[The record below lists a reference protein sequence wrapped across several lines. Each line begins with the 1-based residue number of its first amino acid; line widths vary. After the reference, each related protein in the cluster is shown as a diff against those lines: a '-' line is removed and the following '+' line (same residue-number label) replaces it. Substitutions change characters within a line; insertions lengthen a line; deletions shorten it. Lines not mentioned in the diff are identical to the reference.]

1 MIEKLTHRKAKVNDL
16 RSIVNLL
23 LEDDL
28 SQTRESITPELDHR
42 YIDAFHRIDTNSN
55 QYLMVVENGSALVGT
70 CHLTIMPSLT
80 FTGQTR
86 MQIEA
91 VRVIEKYRGQKIGQW
106 MIQEAI
112 QYGIENGATIIQL
125 TTHKSRT
132 AAKAFYEKL
141 GFKSSHEGMKIYL
154 NKAIKY
160 TL

>member
-1 MIEKLTHRKAKVNDL
+1 MLEKLRHRKATINDL
-16 RSIVNLL
+16 RIIVNLL

-28 SQTRESITPELDHR
+28 SQTRESTKPELDQR
-42 YIDAFHRIDTNSN
+42 YIDAFHRIDTNFN
-55 QYLMVVENGSALVGT
+55 QYLMVVENGSEILGT

-91 VRVIEKYRGQKIGQW
+91 VRVLEKYRGQKIGQW

-112 QYGIENGATIIQL
+112 QYGIASGATIIQL

-132 AAKAFYEKL
+132 SAKAFYEKL
-141 GFKSSHEGMKIYL
+141 GFKANHEGMKIYL
-154 NKAIKY
+154 